1 MSIPSACLVVAG
13 PSGVGKSTLINLALA
28 ANPRWLFSVSA
39 TTRAPRAGEAD
50 GREYYFL
57 SAAEF
62 EQRVNSGEFLEYAE
76 VYGNLYG
83 TPRAEL
89 ERAQQQGRHL
99 LIEVDSVGCLS
110 IHAVRPD
117 IPLLAVLPPSM
128 SALKQRLHARGT
140 ESVDS
145 LKRRF
150 AQAVAELSRMRGF
163 DFAIVND
170 DLLTAQAQLLNLMQ
184 ILEQGQLRVA
194 ENVDRLL
201 SEAGGVS

>member
-1 MSIPSACLVVAG
+1 MNGFCACLVVAG
-13 PSGVGKSTLINLALA
+13 PSGVGKSTLIQQALA

-39 TTRAPRAGEAD
+39 TTRTPRSGEQE

-89 ERAQQQGRHL
+89 ERAQELGRHL
-99 LIEVDSVGCLS
+99 LIEIDSVGCLS
-110 IHAVRPD
+110 IRAMRPD
-117 IPLLAVLPPSM
+117 IPLLAVLPPSL
-128 SALKQRLHARGT
+128 AGLKQRLRERGT
-140 ESVDS
+140 ETEES

-150 AQAVAELSRMRGF
+150 SQAVAELSRMRGF
-163 DFAIVND
+163 NFAIVND
-170 DLLTAQAQLLNLMQ
+170 DLPTALAQLLDLMKL
-184 ILEQGQLRVA
+184 LEQGQLRVA
-194 ENVDRLL
+194 ECVDRLL